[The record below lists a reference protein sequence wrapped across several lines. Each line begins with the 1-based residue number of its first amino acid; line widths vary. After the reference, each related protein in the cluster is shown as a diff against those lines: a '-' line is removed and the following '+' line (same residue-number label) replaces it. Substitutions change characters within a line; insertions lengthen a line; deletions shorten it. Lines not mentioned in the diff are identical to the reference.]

1 MGSTSEKRPR
11 NQPCPCGSGKKRKH
25 CCGDTP
31 RSGVV
36 SSRKRLEEARTL
48 RSQGRS
54 DQALTLLEKATF
66 KDDSSGELVLEQAR
80 VCLELGR
87 AEEAARLAEIACE
100 KQGETLGV
108 CLVLGSAR
116 FAEGRMETAETW
128 FRRGVDLAPDSAI
141 AHSNLANAL
150 GELGRSDEAVNEA
163 RKAVE
168 LKPGYAEGWSN
179 LGVLLKEVKDLD
191 GAEQA
196 LRKALSL
203 RPALEEAE
211 RNLVVV
217 LIDRKQYCAA
227 LDLAVSLVERYPSS
241 GAAFSAVGKANE
253 ELGYPAEATKAY
265 RKAVELAPQR
275 PDYYTAYLF
284 ALHYDPGMSAEAIF
298 EQYREWDRHFTRELT
313 EQSHA
318 PRTEMGPGRRLRV
331 GFLSPS
337 FNSHPV
343 GFFALAGI
351 RHLDRTRFE
360 SVALDLGSSPD
371 HVTEQFRGAFEQWV
385 DLSAHDDEAVAE
397 RIGREG
403 IDILIDL
410 AGLSRGN
417 KVGAVARRPAPVIV
431 KWVGGQLGSTGM
443 TAFDGFISDWQE
455 TPAGSEA
462 VYTERL
468 YRLPDGY
475 VCYTPP
481 DYAPAVGPLP
491 ASETGHVTFGCFN
504 KLAKINDEL
513 LASWARILD
522 RVEGGRLLLKAAPLD
537 DPAARELA
545 RARFQRAGGDPEALI
560 LRGWSKHRELLE
572 TYNEV
577 DVALDSWPYSGG
589 LTTCEALWM
598 GVPVVSLPG
607 TGFAGRHSA
616 THLTVAGLADWVVD
630 DIQAYEDR
638 AVEAVGELASLA
650 RMRAGL
656 RDQVAGSPLCDAQ
669 RFGANISNVLEQA
682 WTDVCGPSPYQ
693 GETTMSEQDQGPG
706 VTEADANG
714 VQAERITGD
723 GPKEDLT
730 SVVARA
736 EKLITTGNL
745 AEAGQICMALT
756 RVAPTDPDVLYLA
769 GLINLASGRN
779 REALERLERA
789 LTARPWDA
797 RFNRVTAHALEALGD
812 TDRAR
817 GLGEVAQRL
826 EALRRGES
834 GPALQSAM
842 ASLETG
848 QFQEALE
855 HMSVVNEEDAAGSEA
870 LFLVHLMDG
879 VLGHGDDQEK
889 PPAGPASGPA
899 DSTLYIDARPGGDSV
914 AGGLPSEQVAV
925 QVDAADGRRLSIQ
938 IPRNE
943 TFRLKNI
950 FEEHEYSL
958 PRGLP
963 GEQVGTVVDVGANV
977 GGFALY
983 AKGWN
988 RDAQV
993 LCFEPNPQVLDMLED
1008 NVEDESGVRV
1018 FPFALSAQAGEITLY
1033 QHPRNTGQSSVN
1045 GEFQGAQ
1052 PVRVAVEQASE
1063 AMQRAGI
1070 ERIDVLK
1077 IDTEGSEVP
1086 ILEGLGDWL
1095 QRTAV
1100 AMLEYHSEE
1109 DRRRIDE
1116 LMAGF
1121 QLYDAKIMGVSG
1133 VGTVK
1138 YFNPALISFSRR

>member
-25 CCGDTP
+25 CCGDSP
-31 RSGVV
+31 RSGVI

-48 RSQGRS
+48 RGQGRS

-87 AEEAARLAEIACE
+87 VEEAARLAEIARE

-108 CLVLGSAR
+108 CLLLGSAR

-128 FRRGVDLAPDSAI
+128 FRRGVDQAPGSAI
-141 AHSNLANAL
+141 ARSNLANAL
-150 GELGRSDEAVNEA
+150 GELGRSDEAVKEA

-179 LGVLLKEVKDLD
+179 LGAVLKEVKDLD

-203 RPALEEAE
+203 RPELEEAE

-217 LIDRKQYCAA
+217 LIDRKQFRAA
-227 LDLAVSLVERYPSS
+227 RDLAVSLVERYPNS

-253 ELGYPAEATKAY
+253 ELGYPAEATNAY

-298 EQYREWDRHFTRELT
+298 EQYREWNRHFTRELT

-318 PRTEMGPGRRLRV
+318 PRTETGPGRRLRV

-360 SVALDLGSSPD
+360 SVALDLGSDPD
-371 HVTEQFRGAFEQWV
+371 HVTEQFRHAFEQWV

-410 AGLSRGN
+410 AGLSQGN

-481 DYAPAVGPLP
+481 DCAPAVGPLP

-537 DPAARELA
+537 DPAARELV
-545 RARFQRAGGDPEALI
+545 RSRFQRAGGDPEALI
-560 LRGWSKHRELLE
+560 LRGWSKHGELLE

-589 LTTCEALWM
+589 LTTCEAIWM

-607 TGFAGRHSA
+607 TGFSGRHSA

-630 DIQAYEDR
+630 DMQAYEDR
-638 AVEAVGELASLA
+638 AVEAAGDLTGLE
-650 RMRAGL
+650 RTRAGL
-656 RDQVAGSPLCDAQ
+656 RDQVAGSPLCDAR

-682 WTDVCGPSPYQ
+682 WTDVCGPSPYR
-693 GETTMSEQDQGPG
+693 GETTMSERDRGTGPA
-706 VTEADANG
+706 EPDASG
-714 VQAERITGD
+714 VQAD
-723 GPKEDLT
+723 GREEDLA

-736 EKLITTGNL
+736 EKLLVAGNL
-745 AEAGQICMALT
+745 EEAGQICMAVS
-756 RVAPTDPDVLYLA
+756 RMAPTSPDVLYLA

-779 REALERLERA
+779 SEALERLERA
-789 LTARPWDA
+789 LTARPWEVA
-797 RFNRVTAHALEALGD
+797 FNRVTAHALEALGD

-817 GLGEVAQRL
+817 GLGEVAHRL
-826 EALRRGES
+826 DALKRGES
-834 GPALQSAM
+834 GPALQSALV
-842 ASLETG
+842 ALEAG
-848 QFQEALE
+848 QIQQALE
-855 HMSVVNEEDAAGSEA
+855 HISVVKEDETAGSEA
-870 LFLVHLMDG
+870 LFLVHLMDSAVG
-879 VLGHGDDQEK
+879 REDDSEQVSAETESGSGDS
-889 PPAGPASGPA
+889 A
-899 DSTLYIDARPGGDSV
+899 LYIDARQGGDSST
-914 AGGLPSEQVAV
+914 GGELPSEQVEV
-925 QVDAADGRRLSIQ
+925 RVDAADGRRLSIR

-950 FEEHEYSL
+950 FEKHEYSL
-958 PRGLP
+958 PKGLP
-963 GEQVGTVVDVGANV
+963 GAQVGTVVDVGANV

-983 AKGWN
+983 ARGWN
-988 RDAQV
+988 PEARV
-993 LCFEPNPQVLDMLED
+993 LCFEPNPQVLDMLER
-1008 NVEDESGVRV
+1008 NVGSEPGVRV
-1018 FPFALSAQAGEITLY
+1018 FPSALSDREGDITLY
-1033 QHPRNTGQSSVN
+1033 QHPRNTGETSVS
-1045 GEFQGAQ
+1045 GRISGARAVSV
-1052 PVRVAVEQASE
+1052 PV
-1063 AMQRAGI
+1063 QRADAALKEAGVQQ
-1070 ERIDVLK
+1070 IDVLK
-1077 IDTEGSEVP
+1077 VDTEGSEVS
-1086 ILEGLGDWL
+1086 ILAGLGDLL

-1100 AMLEYHSEE
+1100 AMLEYHSEA

-1121 QLYDAKIMGVSG
+1121 QLYEAEIMGVTG
-1133 VGTVK
+1133 IGTVK
-1138 YFNPALISFSRR
+1138 YFNPSLISFSRR